1 MTDTTIADSGDQ
13 STYVRMIREA
23 VAVFRDERA
32 LAEAVDDLEEHGFDR
47 REISLMASE
56 QAVKDKLGDR
66 YQRIEDAADDPA
78 TPRKPYVGAEDRGT
92 GEGALIG
99 GLGYVGAA
107 AAGAAVVAS
116 GGAVAAAIAA
126 VVAGGAGGG
135 AVGGLLARWVGRRH
149 ADDVEEHL
157 RRGGLLLW
165 VALRDA
171 SFEAKALEIL
181 PRHTEGLV
189 RLHDIPAVDPTAGAN
204 LHETWEVGLPV
215 LFHAKRRNG

>member
-1 MTDTTIADSGDQ
+1 MTDTTIAASSGQ
-13 STYVRMIREA
+13 PAYTRMIREA
-23 VAVFRDERA
+23 VAVFQSERT

-78 TPRKPYVGAEDRGT
+78 TPRTSYVGAEDRGS

-99 GLGYVGAA
+99 ALGYVGAA
-107 AAGAAVVAS
+107 AAGAVVVAS

-126 VVAGGAGGG
+126 IVAGGAGGG
-135 AVGGLLARWVGRRH
+135 AIGGLLARWVGRRH

-157 RRGGLLLW
+157 NRGGLLLW

-171 SFEAKALEIL
+171 KYEAKALEIL
-181 PRHTEGLV
+181 ARHTEGLV
-189 RLHDIPAVDPTAGAN
+189 RLHDIPAVDPTAGSKV
-204 LHETWEVGLPV
+204 HETWEVGLPV
-215 LFHAKRRNG
+215 LFHPKRRRS